1 MQKVVLAQPKLLMK
15 SPERLTADAQAV
27 RRALK
32 DSADT
37 IIEQY
42 PVGVGVVVL
51 EHGGS
56 WQGCHTLNHFMPADG
71 VNTFMT
77 PLWSPAHI
85 HGTPSSLHGS
95 SSWVQEPPFTHLLM
109 RNVS

>member
-56 WQGCHTLNHFMPADG
+56 WKGCHTLNHFMPADG

-77 PLWSPAHI
+77 PLGRRHTYMGHPAACMAPAAGYRSLPSPI
-85 HGTPSSLHGS
+85 CS
-95 SSWVQEPPFTHLLM
+95 
-109 RNVS
+109 